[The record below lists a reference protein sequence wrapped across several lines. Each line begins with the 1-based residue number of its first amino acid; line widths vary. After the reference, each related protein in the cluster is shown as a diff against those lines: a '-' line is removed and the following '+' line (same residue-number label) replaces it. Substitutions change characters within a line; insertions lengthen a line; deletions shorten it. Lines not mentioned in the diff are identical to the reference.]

1 MKIYS
6 FNELKESK
14 IIFDRKA
21 PPFGI
26 IITLITLALVV
37 ALLFLAGISSK
48 TYTIKANGIVTTE
61 GKVNVMNGVA
71 GSILVI
77 YINEGDEVN
86 VGDVIL
92 EIDSFQIDI
101 QIQQLNGSIAFLS
114 NKIENT
120 YKLINFID
128 NYNLEDE
135 NSLINPFDNT
145 INEQKQYYASAQQF
159 VDYALTPSGVD
170 YESGLN
176 IAKTQNEID
185 NNKTQFTNQQYSI
198 INQYGYDL
206 SNKQSQKKAYEDSL
220 NEYTITASSKGIMH
234 FSTPVTIGTVIQAG
248 TLIGSISSNKKEDM
262 HIETVVNAFD
272 RSRLKTGSS
281 VEIAVAGIMQSEFGI
296 LKGKVVSIGSDSV
309 QTENGEVFY
318 KIYIKPDTTELK
330 DKKGNTVTICNG
342 MLAESRINY
351 DETTW
356 LKWAVE
362 QIGVKFR

>member
-6 FNELKESK
+6 YNELKESK

-26 IITLITLALVV
+26 IITLITLALVI
-37 ALLFLAGISSK
+37 ALIFIAGISSK
-48 TYTIKANGIVTTE
+48 TYTVKANGIVSSE
-61 GKVNVMNGVA
+61 NKVNVMNSVA
-71 GSILVI
+71 GNILR
-77 YINEGDEVN
+77 INVCEGEDVN

-135 NSLINPFDNT
+135 NSLINPFDNS
-145 INEQKQYYASAQQF
+145 INEEKQYYASAEQF
-159 VDYALTPSGVD
+159 IDYAVMPSED
-170 YESGLN
+170 EEQSSKN
-176 IAKTQNEID
+176 QEEID
-185 NNKTQFTNQQYSI
+185 GLKGQFSNQQYSTI
-198 INQYGYDL
+198 DQYNYEL
-206 SNKQSQKKAYEDSL
+206 VSKQSQKKAYEDSL
-220 NEYTITASSKGIMH
+220 NEYTITASAKGVMH

-248 TLIGSISSNKKEDM
+248 TLIGNISSNKKEDM
-262 HIETVVNAFD
+262 YIETVVNAFD

-318 KIYIKPDTTELK
+318 KIFIKPDTTELK